1 MFSFIKKVFG
11 KRDVTDRKVQET
23 PSWDSTVKAA
33 EVASPVVAKPAPKA
47 KAKTTPKTPK
57 VVTKPEGKPVAK
69 TAAKTTTAA
78 KPKAAVITPAKTAQT
93 KKKVQPKK

>member
-11 KRDVTDRKVQET
+11 KRDATDRKVQET
-23 PSWDSTVKAA
+23 PSWDNTVKAA
-33 EVASPVVAKPAPKA
+33 EVASPVVNPAPKV

-57 VVTKPEGKPVAK
+57 VV
-69 TAAKTTTAA
+69 AKTTAVKA
-78 KPKAAVITPAKTAQT
+78 KAAAITPTQTAPT

>member
-11 KRDVTDRKVQET
+11 KRDATDRKVQET
-23 PSWDSTVKAA
+23 PSWDNTVKAA
-33 EVASPVVAKPAPKA
+33 EVAPVVKPAPKV

-57 VVTKPEGKPVAK
+57 VV
-69 TAAKTTTAA
+69 AKTTAVKA
-78 KPKAAVITPAKTAQT
+78 KAAAITPAKTAPT

>member
-11 KRDVTDRKVQET
+11 KRDVSDGKVQET
-23 PSWDSTVKAA
+23 PSWDNTVKAA
-33 EVASPVVAKPAPKA
+33 EVASPVVKPAPKV

-57 VVTKPEGKPVAK
+57 VV
-69 TAAKTTTAA
+69 AKTTAVKA
-78 KPKAAVITPAKTAQT
+78 KAAAITPTQTAPT